1 MLWVSFAYPLQ
12 AFKNGLWIV
21 ELKGHPYP
29 PLSYSNTQPNK
40 NAIHNVLL
48 SEAAKDYRSNKKS
61 WSDWSGHTLYSCH
74 LSYSCNNLRTTIHSV
89 LSTKKIFFLFTTRAA
104 AWSSYAYHC
113 CCCCCWTWG
122 DVCLVSLILLH
133 FCCCFSNFLSSLI
146 FPMCV
151 IIFTGWSFT
160 ILAF

>member
-1 MLWVSFAYPLQ
+1 VASLIMHERLEMDTKRAFRVREYTERLISEAVLHGDRHKETMEIAKFWCHSDPGAVHKLFQVLVPRFSEHTRSYTRMLAAPKTIIQDFSKINGLGALQ

-61 WSDWSGHTLYSCH
+61 
-74 LSYSCNNLRTTIHSV
+74 
-89 LSTKKIFFLFTTRAA
+89 
-104 AWSSYAYHC
+104 
-113 CCCCCWTWG
+113 
-122 DVCLVSLILLH
+122 
-133 FCCCFSNFLSSLI
+133 
-146 FPMCV
+146 
-151 IIFTGWSFT
+151 
-160 ILAF
+160 

>member
-61 WSDWSGHTLYSCH
+61 WSDWSGHTLYSCQI
-74 LSYSCNNLRTTIHSV
+74 SYSCINLRTTIHSV
-89 LSTKKIFFLFTTRAA
+89 LSTKKNLFSFFIWFTSLPAGPFISWFSGMSKQDTF
-104 AWSSYAYHC
+104 
-113 CCCCCWTWG
+113 
-122 DVCLVSLILLH
+122 LVI
-133 FCCCFSNFLSSLI
+133 FLSSVASYI
-146 FPMCV
+146 FLKKNKANNSRVQEYHGLSRMRPKY
-151 IIFTGWSFT
+151 F
-160 ILAF
+160 